1 MGAARGRRGGGG
13 AATLEPGA
21 LSGPQKG
28 AVLCLALGA
37 ERSAK
42 MMALLTPHEV
52 ESLSREI
59 ASMPIVGS
67 DKINAVVTEFQQV
80 SRAVESVA
88 RGGVDYAQQILETA
102 VGPTKARAILDRIQ
116 EQMVDTGLKRLRNA
130 APEILSG
137 ILRGEHPQT
146 IALILAHLDPRQSSS
161 VIASM
166 EGELA
171 AEVLYRIARMDKISP
186 EMLLLVESGLSNK
199 TDLSLSEE
207 MTLSGGP
214 QAVAKLLNL
223 TGGTLEKQLLE
234 AIGNRNADIAGQI
247 KALMFVF
254 EDLILIDGR
263 GIQRILRD
271 VDTKDLALAL
281 KAASDELKQHIRG
294 NMSDRAGQALTEEIE
309 MLGPVRVKDVES
321 AHARIIESVRVLS
334 DAGEIM
340 ISGRGGS
347 DDIIQ

>member
-1 MGAARGRRGGGG
+1 MSPGRGRRSGLGD
-13 AATLEPGA
+13 TDT

-28 AVLCLALGA
+28 AVLCMALGV
-37 ERSAK
+37 ERSARV
-42 MMALLTPHEV
+42 MTMLSPREV
-52 ESLSREI
+52 ELISREI
-59 ASMPIVGS
+59 AAMS
-67 DKINAVVTEFQQV
+67 VVPV
-80 SRAVESVA
+80 DRMRAVMGEFEHVSQAAESVA
-88 RGGVDYAQQILETA
+88 RGGVEYAHQVLEA
-102 VGPTKARAILDRIQ
+102 ALGSQKATAILGRVQ

-146 IALILAHLDPRQSSS
+146 IALILAHLDPRQSSA
-161 VIASM
+161 VIAHM
-166 EGELA
+166 EPELA

-186 EMLLLVESGLSNK
+186 EILLLVESGLSSK

-214 QAVAKLLNL
+214 QAVAKMLNL
-223 TGGTLEKQLLE
+223 AGGTLEKQLLE
-234 AIGNRNADIAGQI
+234 SIGGRSSEIAGQI

-254 EDLILIDGR
+254 EDLVLIDGR
-263 GIQRILRD
+263 GIQRVLRD
-271 VDTKDLALAL
+271 VDTRDLALAM

-294 NMSDRAGQALTEEIE
+294 NMSDRAGQALAEEIE
-309 MLGPVRVKDVES
+309 MLGPVRVKDVEA
-321 AHARIIESVRVLS
+321 AHARIIESVRVLN

-340 ISGRGGS
+340 IAGRGGT